1 MGYHH
6 QEAIANAPIEVLLI
20 DDDPDIL
27 SLLQDTLYL
36 EQDFIITAT
45 TKSMEAIDLARSR
58 DFELVI
64 TDLMM
69 PVADGLTVAC
79 AIKEVNPE
87 ALIVIIT
94 GFPTLESA
102 IEAIRL
108 GVYDYLPKPFSHS
121 EFSFT
126 LHRAAKHIR
135 MLRENRYLRHR
146 VNELEGQ
153 P

>member
-1 MGYHH
+1 MGHH
-6 QEAIANAPIEVLLI
+6 QEVIVNAPIEVLLI

-27 SLLQDTLYL
+27 TLLQDTLCL
-36 EQDFIITAT
+36 EHDFITTAT
-45 TKSMEAIDLARSR
+45 TESMTAIDFARAQ

-64 TDLMM
+64 TDLNM

-79 AIKEVNPE
+79 AIKEINPE
-87 ALIVIIT
+87 ALILIIT

-108 GVYDYLPKPFSHS
+108 GVYDYLPKPFSLA

-126 LHRAAKHIR
+126 LHRAAQHIR
-135 MLRENRYLRHR
+135 TLRENRYLRQR
-146 VNELEGQ
+146 VKELEERL
-153 P
+153 